1 VTPVSDGG
9 PVGYGGY
16 QPPPTAP
23 IGWTPGG
30 FHPPPPFGQGPYTQ
44 PTAPRRRGFRRW
56 WVFWESPDD
65 QPRWARP
72 ALLLVTA
79 LAALAYAWGLDNAA
93 LEPFYAAAARSMSM
107 SWHNF
112 FFGAFDPSGTVTVD
126 KLPGAL
132 WVQALAVRA
141 FGVNTWTI
149 VMPQV
154 IEGILTVLVL
164 YRAVRR
170 LAGPFAGIVAALVL
184 AASPVT
190 VLLNRG
196 NISDSLLILLL
207 VLAADATSRAI
218 TTGHLRSLLLAGLWI
233 GLAFQAKMTQ
243 AWLVLPAL
251 WLAYLIASPARG
263 RRTGH
268 VVLAT
273 VVTAVVSL
281 SWMLVVTAVPTHDRP
296 YVDGSR
302 NDSEFS
308 QVFDYNGISRFEHP
322 SAFETSVGPL
332 AAFLRV
338 GIEKQTFLN
347 ASTATVGRSWD
358 RLLSG
363 PLGRDIGWLIPTALL
378 SAVAVLVARRRQRRY
393 DPVRACC
400 ILWGTW
406 LVLHLVAFSDG
417 SYLNSYYTA
426 ALAPA
431 VAALCGVGLSS
442 AFRSRI
448 GWPADADRHTT
459 GAVATGTDGPV
470 IGGRGLGGP
479 TGPGWISAALA
490 GAAVTGS
497 AAYAVFLIPTGTGV
511 RPWLV
516 PVVIAAAVAADALL
530 LASVV
535 RPPRGRTAGALAL
548 TLSALSL
555 LLVPTVASATV
566 VTSDQGPFDTPFEPA
581 SVMEVT
587 GTHPRQAQANA
598 DYTVRTF
605 EQIAQASKTSIL
617 FMTDTSAVAAIYIFA
632 SGREVLPIGG
642 FTGAI
647 PEPTLRQ
654 IRTDIA
660 DGDVGLAV
668 VPVVP
673 PGHDPRIVWIRRH
686 CRVIRIDPPAPV
698 RFGVYDC
705 PRRDQREAATA
716 GAPGAGA
723 SQPDG

>member
-1 VTPVSDGG
+1 MTDGG
-9 PVGYGGY
+9 PSGYGGY
-16 QPPPTAP
+16 QPVTIAP
-23 IGWTPGG
+23 AGWSPSGWDPSVGT
-30 FHPPPPFGQGPYTQ
+30 GPV
-44 PTAPRRRGFRRW
+44 PERRRRRRIPRW
-56 WVFWESPDD
+56 WVFWESPID

-72 ALLLVTA
+72 VLLLVTA
-79 LAALAYAWGLDNAA
+79 LAAVSYAWGIENAA

-132 WVQALAVRA
+132 WLQALCVRV
-141 FGVNTWTI
+141 FGVNTWAV

-154 IEGILTVLVL
+154 VEGILTVLVL

-170 LAGPFAGIVAALVL
+170 LAGPLAGIVAALVL

-196 NISDSLLILLL
+196 NVSDSLLVLLL

-218 TTGHLRSLLLAGLWI
+218 VTGRRRSLLLAGVWV

-281 SWMLVVTAVPTHDRP
+281 SWMLVVSAVPGHDRP

-302 NDSEFS
+302 NDSAFT
-308 QVFDYNGISRFEHP
+308 QVFDYNGLARFQHP
-322 SAFETSVGPL
+322 GAYQTSVGPL

-338 GIEKQTFLN
+338 GLQSQTFLN
-347 ASTATVGRSWD
+347 ASTATIGRSWD

-363 PLGRDIGWLIPTALL
+363 PLGRDTGWLMPTALL
-378 SAVAVLVARRRQRRY
+378 AAIAVFLSRRRERRS

-400 ILWGTW
+400 VLWGTW
-406 LVLHLVAFSDG
+406 LLLHLVAFSDG
-417 SYLNSYYTA
+417 AYLNSYYTA

-431 VAALCGVGLSS
+431 IAALCGVGLSV
-442 AFRSRI
+442 AFRTSVAR
-448 GWPADADRHTT
+448 WSDDAVPAVESDTASGER
-459 GAVATGTDGPV
+459 GSLRWM
-470 IGGRGLGGP
+470 GRVLVGM
-479 TGPGWISAALA
+479 
-490 GAAVTGS
+490 AVTGS
-497 AAYAVFLIPTGTGV
+497 VVYAVFLVPAGAGV

-516 PVVIAAAVAADALL
+516 PAAIAVGVVADGLL
-530 LASVV
+530 IVSLL
-535 RPPRGRTAGALAL
+535 RPPGGRRLGSLALVVGALAL
-548 TLSALSL
+548 LFIPS
-555 LLVPTVASATV
+555 VASATV
-566 VTSDQGPFDTPFEPA
+566 VADRMGPFDTPFEPP
-581 SVMEVT
+581 SVLVVTRTDPLLAQERADVTVKPLEAFARME
-587 GTHPRQAQANA
+587 
-598 DYTVRTF
+598 RTP
-605 EQIAQASKTSIL
+605 IL
-617 FMTDTSAVAAIYIFA
+617 FVTDTSAVAADYILA
-632 SGREVLPIGG
+632 SGDEVLPIGG

-647 PEPTLRQ
+647 PEPTLGR
-654 IRTDIA
+654 IRSDI
-660 DGDVGLAV
+660 DRGLVRLAI

-673 PGHDPRIVWIRRH
+673 PGHDPRITWIRTH
-686 CRVIRIDPPAPV
+686 CRVIKIDPPAPI

-705 PRRDQREAATA
+705 HNTA
-716 GAPGAGA
+716 
-723 SQPDG
+723 